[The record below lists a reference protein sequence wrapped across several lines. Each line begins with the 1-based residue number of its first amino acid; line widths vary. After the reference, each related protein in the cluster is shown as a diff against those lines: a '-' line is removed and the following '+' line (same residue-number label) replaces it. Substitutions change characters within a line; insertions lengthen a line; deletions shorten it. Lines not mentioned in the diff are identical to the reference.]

1 MIWPVVVLSAT
12 IEGMIPP
19 SDSLRLFLL
28 LQVCIQIRDRDAARM
43 GLRRVATLLPDE
55 EGLRLTQQLTRTL
68 DPKSRYWLANL
79 LGERARQPDVEVA

>member
-1 MIWPVVVLSAT
+1 VVVSAT
-12 IEGMIPP
+12 IVAMIP
-19 SDSLRLFLL
+19 SSASLRLFLL

-43 GLRRVATLLPDE
+43 GLRRAATLLPDD